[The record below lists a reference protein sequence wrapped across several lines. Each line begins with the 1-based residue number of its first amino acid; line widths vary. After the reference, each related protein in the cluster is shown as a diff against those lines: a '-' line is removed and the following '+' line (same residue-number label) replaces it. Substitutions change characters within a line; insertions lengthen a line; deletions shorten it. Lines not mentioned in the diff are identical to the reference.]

1 MCTRNR
7 MDKSVQLHSIRYGK
21 SDANE
26 NWMNIQALRSKNTNK
41 RQAKQAIIEDD
52 SNNINKLLYQSMFSR
67 FSCERHQVGMP
78 SAVGIP
84 GCKPFVKQCKF
95 LESSEFVYI
104 WKRLCKFHV
113 FVYLF
118 CIIRLKYTVYAVRYP
133 NMCKWFAGSKKFSQN
148 WTATPASNLTTW
160 KAKAKLMPMP
170 MSKFNQIQ
178 TRSQF
183 QVKC

>member
-1 MCTRNR
+1 MCTRIR

-84 GCKPFVKQCKF
+84 RCKPFVKQCKF
-95 LESSEFVYI
+95 LESSEFGSVYVN
-104 WKRLCKFHV
+104 FM
-113 FVYLF
+113 YLF
-118 CIIRLKYTVYAVRYP
+118 ICFALFDSSIQCTLCDTRICVNGLLGVRNSLKIEQQHQQA
-133 NMCKWFAGSKKFSQN
+133 
-148 WTATPASNLTTW
+148 
-160 KAKAKLMPMP
+160 
-170 MSKFNQIQ
+170 I
-178 TRSQF
+178 
-183 QVKC
+183 